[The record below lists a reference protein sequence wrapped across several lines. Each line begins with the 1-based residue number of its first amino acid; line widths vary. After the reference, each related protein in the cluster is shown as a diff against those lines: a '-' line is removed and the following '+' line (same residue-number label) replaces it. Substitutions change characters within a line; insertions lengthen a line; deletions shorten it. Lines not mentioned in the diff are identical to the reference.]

1 MTNRNKMTK
10 EKWGLVLSAISFALD
25 NDPTFIDDVGEYKED
40 GEKLRQAFSVIFDR
54 YVR

>member
-1 MTNRNKMTK
+1 MNDRNKMTK
-10 EKWGLVLSAISFALD
+10 EKWELVLNAISFALD
-25 NDPTFIDDVGEYKED
+25 NDPTFIDDWGQCTED